1 MIDKQRIAAK
11 EFAEKWQG
19 KGYERG
25 QSQTFWLELLQKVF
39 LVEDPF
45 SFIKFEEKVKITNTG
60 FIDGRIPKTKV
71 LIEQKSLEIDL
82 KKEKL
87 QSDGQMCTPFQQTKR
102 YISALPLSDHPRW
115 VVLSNFKSFLI
126 FDMEQPN
133 GEPFEVLLENLERE
147 YQRLDFLVSTG
158 PAHLRQEKELS
169 FQAGELIGKLYNAFL
184 PQYIDPTSAHSLHSL
199 NVLCVRLVFCL
210 YSEDAGLFARTIVR
224 SMTT

>member
-45 SFIKFEEKVKITNTG
+45 SFIKFEEKVKMTNTG

-87 QSDGQMCTPFQQTKR
+87 QSDGQMCTPFQQAKR

-133 GEPFEVLLENLERE
+133 GEPFEVLLETWNENIKGSISLYLQVQLICVKRRNFHFKQES
-147 YQRLDFLVSTG
+147 LLVSSTM
-158 PAHLRQEKELS
+158 HFCHNTL
-169 FQAGELIGKLYNAFL
+169 
-184 PQYIDPTSAHSLHSL
+184 TLHQPI
-199 NVLCVRLVFCL
+199 LC
-210 YSEDAGLFARTIVR
+210 TH
-224 SMTT
+224 

>member
-45 SFIKFEEKVKITNTG
+45 SFIKFEEKVKMTNTG

-82 KKEKL
+82 KKENSSPTDRCVPHFNK
-87 QSDGQMCTPFQQTKR
+87 
-102 YISALPLSDHPRW
+102 PRGT
-115 VVLSNFKSFLI
+115 FLLCHYLI
-126 FDMEQPN
+126 I
-133 GEPFEVLLENLERE
+133 
-147 YQRLDFLVSTG
+147 LV
-158 PAHLRQEKELS
+158 
-169 FQAGELIGKLYNAFL
+169 
-184 PQYIDPTSAHSLHSL
+184 
-199 NVLCVRLVFCL
+199 
-210 YSEDAGLFARTIVR
+210 GLFLAI
-224 SMTT
+224 SSHS